1 VTQTYTGRRHK
12 EWLLSRSTASRPA
25 ADATTEYAEAVDD
38 R

>member
-1 VTQTYTGRRHK
+1 MAALTLDQVTTG
-12 EWLLSRSTASRPA
+12 P